1 MFKKSLQGSATAHT
15 TTFKKHPRLY
25 TRNNMHYT
33 SCTMIQVENLSY
45 TVQKKKTILM
55 DINFSVEKG
64 SFVAVVGENG
74 AGKTTLLDLLMGFRK
89 LTTGKV
95 FVMDAEPWLDP
106 WEKRAR
112 IAYLSE
118 KIDFPG
124 DWSVATLLEFNRFFY
139 KSYSVEREKEL
150 IDFFRVDVNN
160 RIGNLSAGE
169 IRRAQ
174 IVAALSCNP
183 ELIIVDEVT
192 AVLDIVGCR
201 KFMAMLGEMAKNGAT
216 VVLATNI
223 PEGLELYGLKPL
235 VIS

>member
-1 MFKKSLQGSATAHT
+1 MV
-15 TTFKKHPRLY
+15 
-25 TRNNMHYT
+25 
-33 SCTMIQVENLSY
+33 QVENLSH
-45 TVQKKKTILM
+45 TVQKKKTILA

-74 AGKTTLLDLLMGFRK
+74 AGKTTLLDLLMGFK
-89 LTTGKV
+89 KPTEGKV
-95 FVMDAEPWLDP
+95 FVMDEEPWLDS

-139 KSYSVEREKEL
+139 KNYSMEREKEL
-150 IDFFRVDVNN
+150 TEFFRVDVNN

-174 IVAALSCNP
+174 IVAALSIQP

-192 AVLDIVGCR
+192 AVLDIDAR
-201 KFMAMLGEMAKNGAT
+201 KKFLTLMQEFQAKGST
-216 VVLATNI
+216 IVLATNI
-223 PEGLELYGLKPL
+223 PEGLGRYISHVLL
-235 VIS
+235 VHRGKMKESNTLDALLEKNKDKSFEEIISDIIGSS